1 MEDYDV
7 FNEMQNVQDKKTII
21 IVEYDNK
28 YINLKNMLVE
38 LGIKCISG
46 KQQLI
51 NIINSDYRLCQQS
64 VRTFYM
70 FYFFI
75 DIFIL

>member
-70 FYFFI
+70 FYFFTWRC
-75 DIFIL
+75 